1 MEYIQSTPPENEN
14 GPEPGRDPKDVHKV
28 VETITLLNIARYNV
42 VAYPEGHQ
50 LIRESL
56 DSAFRGLRACI
67 HTPAGLAIGATRDVL
82 LYRSETLAP
91 KNSACRDLAAALYQR
106 NIAAVSFLPGLGR
119 EELLRF
125 IKLISIKPQEIISQ
139 GGLQKILKK
148 NAFRNITVRPAD
160 YSTLRFT
167 EQKEA
172 VRPSGIKQSG
182 SDEVLHS
189 FTSNLISEMSAAS
202 PEQRNVIGREG
213 LQRPKMLASL
223 INADR
228 PGAGE
233 FLQSYQKTLGAY
245 FDKKKTARAT
255 DNGESGQLTGINNFL
270 QALEPENRRHFL
282 AVTLQ
287 LCSSVPISSGVD
299 SFFEEFDQELAME
312 MLLQA
317 NEQGV
322 EISPSLLNFLQKFM
336 HSFTGDTADFDQYQ
350 GTEERTRPEARI
362 RNLFKREEFEQYVV
376 EDYAQVLMKLAD
388 TPLLED
394 GVPKEEFPLEE
405 YLQTLDGQYLYN
417 RIARVLLIFMNN
429 EESPEEY
436 RQTFDLLI
444 PIAETCLEQGDFL
457 HLSNILQT
465 VNLHRERKSDPEL
478 KGVVAECFQNF
489 QRAPFLTKALAAF
502 DAHLGHLTRASI
514 MFLYLLG
521 DVVVPGLLDFYLGKE
536 NDKERRILLQVLE
549 SFRDAAVV
557 EARNR
562 LERAEPEQAGP
573 LLRVLS
579 SYGNRDTVQF
589 LKEFLDH
596 RDRMIRKE
604 VFAALLT
611 LRDQWALDSLREF
624 LRSDDWSIKSGAV
637 EYVGRCGLH
646 EFVPDLVAMLEDKGF
661 FQKDFQEL
669 ETVIM
674 ALGRIGDPAAVPAL
688 ENIVQRRFGLY
699 AKKLNHLK
707 QTVFDSLERYPGVSI
722 AGLLEI
728 GRKSKEKSVRLASQ
742 RVILKGMAR
751 AIQGVGREG
760 SDDSRS
766 GRTRSQLSDH
776 GHHISA

>member
-1 MEYIQSTPPENEN
+1 MTGLEYISGTSPENEN
-14 GPEPGRDPKDVHKV
+14 RPGPGEDREDVSKV
-28 VETITLLNIARYNV
+28 VETITRLNIARYNV
-42 VAYPEGHQ
+42 GAYPEGHQ
-50 LIRESL
+50 LIRQSL
-56 DSAFRGLRACI
+56 DSALRSLRACV
-67 HTPAGLAIGATRDVL
+67 HTPSGLALGAAGDVL
-82 LYRSETLAP
+82 LYRAETLAP
-91 KNSACRDLAAALYQR
+91 GNSACRDLAAALYQR
-106 NIAAVSFLPGLGR
+106 NIAAISFLPGIGR

-125 IKLISIKPQEIISQ
+125 IKLISIKPQEITSQ

-160 YSTLRFT
+160 YGTLRFT

-172 VRPSGIKQSG
+172 VRPSGIKQTG

-189 FTSNLISEMSAAS
+189 FTGNLMAEMSAAS
-202 PEQRNVIGREG
+202 PEQRNVLGREE
-213 LQRPKMLASL
+213 LQRPRMLASL

-228 PGAGE
+228 TGAGE
-233 FLQSYQKTLGAY
+233 FLQSYQKTLGSY
-245 FDKKKTARAT
+245 FDKKKAARTT
-255 DNGESGQLTGINNFL
+255 DNGESGRLRGINNFL
-270 QALEPENRRHFL
+270 QALDPENRRHFL

-299 SFFEEFDQELAME
+299 SFFEELDRELAME

-322 EISPSLLNFLQKFM
+322 EISPSLMNFLQKFM
-336 HSFTGDTADFDQYQ
+336 HSFTGDTADFDQEQ
-350 GTEERTRPEARI
+350 ETEERTRPEARI
-362 RNLFKREEFEQYVV
+362 RKLFKREEFEQYVV
-376 EDYAQVLMKLAD
+376 EDYARVLMKLAD

-394 GVPKEEFPLEE
+394 GVPREEFPLEE

-429 EESPEEY
+429 EESPQEY

-444 PIAETCLEQGDFL
+444 SIAETCLEQGDFL
-457 HLSNILQT
+457 LLSNILQT

-478 KGVVAECFQNF
+478 RVVATECFQNF
-489 QRAPFLTKALAAF
+489 QKAPFLTRALVAF
-502 DAHLGHLTRASI
+502 DAQLGHLTRAPI

-521 DVVVPGLLDFYLGKE
+521 DVVVPGLLDLYLDKE
-536 NDKERRILLQVLE
+536 NDKERRILLHVLE

-562 LERAEPEQAGP
+562 LEYAEPEQAGP

-596 RDRMIRKE
+596 RDRMVRKE

-611 LRDQWALDSLREF
+611 LRDQWALDSLGEF

-674 ALGRIGDPAAVPAL
+674 ALGRIGDPATVPAL

-699 AKKLNHLK
+699 PEKLNRLK
-707 QTVFDSLERYPGVSI
+707 QTIFDSLERYPGVSL

-728 GRKSKEKSVRLASQ
+728 GRKSKKKSIRLASQ

-751 AIQGVGREG
+751 AIQGVGRES

-766 GRTRSQLSDH
+766 G
-776 GHHISA
+776 